1 MAIYVS
7 TFNGNSPH
15 VSTEL
20 TDKALVCNSCLA
32 KLHLICIC
40 CDITLRLLAWL
51 NVIFQVPGVLK
62 TFLCVLVKAVCL
74 SDTVLLSKTN
84 Y

>member
-7 TFNGNSPH
+7 TFNGNSPY

-20 TDKALVCNSCLA
+20 ALVCNSCLA

-40 CDITLRLLAWL
+40 CGITLRLLAWL
-51 NVIFQVPGVLK
+51 NAIFQVPGVLK
-62 TFLCVLVKAVCL
+62 NLLCVLVKAVCL
-74 SDTVLLSKTN
+74 GDTVLLSTTN